1 MRNWS
6 SKHHTAVVKHM
17 TNQITER
24 LRDPRGLR
32 RGGLAG
38 NNARNVGPSG
48 VRTLG
53 RGRGFVRNADRLDSE
68 EQPPAKKRLCSAV
81 VKVEDGEII
90 EDDKEKE
97 GKGQEQQVD
106 EKVDNSQGNGR
117 RSDFQRNYSGL
128 RRDNQR
134 GNWTGGPVTRERG
147 CKTILN
153 LVLQVLELLM
163 ELCWRLHIDSLPVIG
178 FSRTFGGVFVKY
190 VYFICASF
198 RLDIMTANAQYHI
211 CANGKGKDHEAQP
224 VEHVPR
230 VLPKDEDP
238 SLVKR
243 NRRMLGQLL
252 GTLEGSSTIVIL
264 LVNQELVLRSVL
276 KLLDEAR
283 SDQTGQ
289 RASHPSVGWG
299 MTRETVS
306 LFLLLGG
313 GGALHCYEALPPF

>member
-1 MRNWS
+1 
-6 SKHHTAVVKHM
+6 M

-117 RSDFQRNYSGL
+117 RSNFQRNYSGL

-134 GNWTGGPVTRERG
+134 GNWTVSDLFISFPLVAV
-147 CKTILN
+147 
-153 LVLQVLELLM
+153 LVLQVLELLR
-163 ELCWRLHIDSLPVIG
+163 ELCWSADTVNTGLCKCSISSLH
-178 FSRTFGGVFVKY
+178 
-190 VYFICASF
+190 
-198 RLDIMTANAQYHI
+198 QWQ
-211 CANGKGKDHEAQP
+211 GKGGDGGTPGSHSQEPRETTLQPCDTITIHHFNLGWRSRAILTDHEAQP

-289 RASHPSVGWG
+289 RVSHPSVGWG
-299 MTRETVS
+299 MTRETVGF
-306 LFLLLGG
+306 FLLLGG
-313 GGALHCYEALPPF
+313 GGALNYCEALPPF